1 MTSMIEK
8 KLALHHLM
16 KGVIAHPSDTVYGLA
31 CLANNPKAIKELIC
45 LKQRDLNKGFILL
58 ASDVSYVL
66 PYIDENLDINSINKL
81 SQSTRVPTT
90 YLVPKSESTS
100 TLISGS
106 NDLVAVRITTNRL
119 VRYFCENTDSA
130 LISTSANLQGQKVAS
145 NMTELK
151 GYFNESLSYVLP
163 PNKYNSEPSIII
175 DLVTGKR
182 HR

>member
-1 MTSMIEK
+1 MISMIEK

-16 KGVIAHPSDTVYGLA
+16 NGVIAHPSDTVYGLA
-31 CLANNPKAIKELIC
+31 CLAINPSAIKELID
-45 LKQRDLNKGFILL
+45 LKKRDLDKGFILL
-58 ASDVSYVL
+58 ASDVEYVL
-66 PYIDENLDINSINKL
+66 PYIDANLDVNLINRLGQLTS
-81 SQSTRVPTT
+81 VPTT
-90 YLVPKSESTS
+90 YLVPKSESAS
-100 TLISGS
+100 SLISGS
-106 NDLVAVRITTNRL
+106 SDLVAVRITSNPL
-119 VRYFCENTDSA
+119 VCYFCENTGSA

-151 GYFNESLSYVLP
+151 AYFNESLSYALP

>member
-1 MTSMIEK
+1 MISMIEK

-31 CLANNPKAIKELIC
+31 CLANNPKAIKELID
-45 LKQRDLNKGFILL
+45 LKQRDFDKGFILL
-58 ASDVSYVL
+58 ASDLEYVL
-66 PYIDENLDINSINKL
+66 SYIDENLEVNLINKL
-81 SQSTRVPTT
+81 SQPTSVPTT
-90 YLVPKSESTS
+90 YLVPKSERVS

-106 NDLVAVRITTNRL
+106 SNHVAVRITSNPL
-119 VRYFCENTDSA
+119 VRYFCENADSA

-145 NMTELK
+145 NTTELK

-182 HR
+182 FR

>member
-1 MTSMIEK
+1 MNSMIEK
-8 KLALHHLM
+8 KLALHHLL

-31 CLANNPKAIKELIC
+31 CLANNPKAIKELIN
-45 LKQRDLNKGFILL
+45 LKQRDLDKGFILL
-58 ASDVSYVL
+58 ASDVGYVL
-66 PYIDENLDINSINKL
+66 PYIDENLDINLINRLGQFNAK
-81 SQSTRVPTT
+81 PTT
-90 YLVPKSESTS
+90 YLVPKSERTS
-100 TLISGS
+100 SLISGS
-106 NDLVAVRITTNRL
+106 NDLVAVRITSDPL

-130 LISTSANLQGQKVAS
+130 LISTSANLQGEKVAS

-151 GYFNESLSYVLP
+151 TYFNESLSYVLP